1 MLRDQLGSDDPEWAR
16 GKAWAFEQ
24 AMGLVW
30 YYAETNPLMSA
41 LGRRTLERLLA
52 Q

>member
-1 MLRDQLGSDDPEWAR
+1 MTWSGKR

-30 YYAETNPLMSA
+30 YRVESNPAVSRP
-41 LGRRTLERLLA
+41 GRRTLQRILA
-52 Q
+52 E